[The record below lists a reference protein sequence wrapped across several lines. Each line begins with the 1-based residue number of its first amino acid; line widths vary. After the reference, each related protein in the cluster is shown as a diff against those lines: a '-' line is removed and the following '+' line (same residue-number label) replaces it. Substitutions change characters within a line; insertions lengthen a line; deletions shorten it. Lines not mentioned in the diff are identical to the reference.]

1 VRSFWIAV
9 GCAVAVLI
17 ALNLILFT
25 VDETKQAVIT
35 QMGRPV
41 RSIADPGL
49 HVKLP
54 YPVQTA
60 HYFDDR
66 LLVYDSAPTEILT
79 EDKKNLVVD
88 NYARWRI
95 VDPLLFMQ
103 TVRDENGA
111 QARLDDIIYSELRVE
126 LGKHDLQEVVST
138 AREQLMKIVTD
149 RCDERARDYGI
160 SIMDVRIK
168 RADLPEENERFV
180 YERMRAER
188 RRKANMYRSEGEEE
202 ALKIRAQTD
211 KEKTILL
218 AEAYRSAQETRGE
231 GDAAATKIYAAAL
244 QADPEFYRFWRT
256 LEAYRAALDTS
267 TVLVLS
273 PDSDFFRYLQRR

>member
-1 VRSFWIAV
+1 MRNFWIAV

-17 ALNLILFT
+17 ALNLVLFT

>member
-1 VRSFWIAV
+1 VRSFWVAIGVVVLAV
-9 GCAVAVLI
+9 IV
-17 ALNLILFT
+17 LNLFLYR
-25 VDETKQAVIT
+25 VDETEQVVIT

-41 RSIADPGL
+41 RSVTTPGL

-54 YPVQTA
+54 YPIQTA

-66 LLVYDSAPTEILT
+66 LLLYDSAPTEILT
-79 EDKKNLVVD
+79 EDKKNLVLD

-95 VDPLLFMQ
+95 IEPLKFMQ

-126 LGKHDLQEVVST
+126 LGKHDLSEVIST
-138 AREQLMKIVTD
+138 ARGEIMSAVTA
-149 RCDERARDYGI
+149 RCDTRSRDYGI
-160 SIMDVRIK
+160 TIADVRIK
-168 RADLPEENERFV
+168 RADLPEENERYV

-188 RRKANMYRSEGEEE
+188 RRKANKYRSEGEEE
-202 ALKIRAQTD
+202 ALKIRAQTE
-211 KEKTILL
+211 KEKTIIL
-218 AEAYRSAQETRGE
+218 AEAYKSAQETRGE
-231 GDAAATKIYAAAL
+231 GDAAATKIYAQAL

-256 LEAYRAALDTS
+256 LEAYKTALDTT

-273 PDSDFFRYLQRR
+273 PDSDFLRYLQRR

>member
-1 VRSFWIAV
+1 MRSFWVAV
-9 GCAVAVLI
+9 GLAVALAIV
-17 ALNLILFT
+17 LNLFLYR
-25 VDETKQAVIT
+25 VDETNQVVIT

-41 RSIADPGL
+41 RSVSEPGL
-49 HVKLP
+49 HAKLP
-54 YPVQTA
+54 YPIQTA

-66 LLVYDSAPTEILT
+66 LLLYDSAPTEILA
-79 EDKKNLVVD
+79 EDKKNLVLD

-126 LGKHDLQEVVST
+126 LGRHDLQEVVSS
-138 AREQLMKIVTD
+138 AREQIMKTVTD
-149 RCDERARDYGI
+149 RCDDRAADYGI
-160 SIMDVRIK
+160 SVVDVRIK

-188 RRKANMYRSEGEEE
+188 RRKANKYRSEGEEE

-211 KEKTILL
+211 KEKAIIL
-218 AEAYRSAQETRGE
+218 AEAYKTAEEVKGE
-231 GDAAATKIYAAAL
+231 GDAAATKIYAEAL
-244 QADPEFYRFWRT
+244 EADPQFYRFWRT
-256 LEAYRAALDTS
+256 LEAYKASLDTS

-273 PDSDFFRYLQRR
+273 PESDFFRYLERR

>member
-1 VRSFWIAV
+1 VRSFWIALV
-9 GCAVAVLI
+9 SAVAVLI
-17 ALNLILFT
+17 ALNLVLFT
-25 VDETKQAVIT
+25 VDETKQVVIT

-54 YPVQTA
+54 YPVQTC

-149 RCDERARDYGI
+149 RCNERARDYGI
-160 SIMDVRIK
+160 SIVDVRIK

-256 LEAYRAALDTS
+256 LEAYRAALDSS

>member
-1 VRSFWIAV
+1 MRSFWVAV

-17 ALNLILFT
+17 AANLVLFS
-25 VDETKQAVIT
+25 VDETKQVVIT

-41 RSIADPGL
+41 RSITDPGL

-54 YPVQTA
+54 YPIQTA

-66 LLVYDSAPTEILT
+66 LLLYDSAPTEILT

-126 LGKHDLQEVVST
+126 LGKHDLLEVVST
-138 AREQLMKIVTD
+138 AREQLMKMVTD
-149 RCDERARDYGI
+149 RCDRRARDYGI
-160 SIMDVRIK
+160 SIVDVRIK

-218 AEAYRSAQETRGE
+218 AEAYKSAQEIRGE

-256 LEAYRAALDTS
+256 LEAYRAALDSS

>member
-17 ALNLILFT
+17 ALNLVLFT
-25 VDETKQAVIT
+25 VDETKQVVIT

-49 HVKLP
+49 HMKLP

-160 SIMDVRIK
+160 SIVDVRIK

-231 GDAAATKIYAAAL
+231 GDAAATKIYASAL

>member
-9 GCAVAVLI
+9 GCAVAVLS
-17 ALNLILFT
+17 ALNLVLFT
-25 VDETKQAVIT
+25 VDETKQVVIT

-49 HVKLP
+49 HMKLP

-160 SIMDVRIK
+160 SIVDVRIK

-231 GDAAATKIYAAAL
+231 GDAAATKIYASAL

-267 TVLVLS
+267 TVLVIS

>member
-17 ALNLILFT
+17 ALNLVLFT
-25 VDETKQAVIT
+25 VDETKQVVIT

-49 HVKLP
+49 HMKLP

-160 SIMDVRIK
+160 SIVDVRIK

-231 GDAAATKIYAAAL
+231 GDAAATKIYASAL

-267 TVLVLS
+267 TVLVIS